1 MGVGCGVTQQERL
14 PNPALIDLST
24 VGRRVSST
32 ARVATISS
40 AESTVAGSFMLVTS
54 RWSVNDKRHV
64 DADSSTL
71 HTPLKSEG
79 QIELRDHGCHSS
91 LTHIRTASS

>member
-1 MGVGCGVTQQERL
+1 
-14 PNPALIDLST
+14 
-24 VGRRVSST
+24 
-32 ARVATISS
+32 
-40 AESTVAGSFMLVTS
+40 MLVTS

-71 HTPLKSEG
+71 HTALKSER